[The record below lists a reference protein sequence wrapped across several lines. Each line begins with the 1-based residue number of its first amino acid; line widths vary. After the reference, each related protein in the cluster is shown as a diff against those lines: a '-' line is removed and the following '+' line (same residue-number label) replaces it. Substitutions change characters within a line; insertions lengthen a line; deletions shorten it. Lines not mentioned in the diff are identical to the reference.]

1 MDPPLLDTAD
11 AVVTFAN
18 PNVLWLLALLPAVGA
33 WLWWRARYRSGLQY
47 SDVSPAQAAPTSWL
61 VRLREGPAV
70 LRLAAVGLGLLALA
84 RPQEQNVTRTR
95 SAEGIDV
102 MLILDTSTSM
112 RAEDFDPNRFEA
124 ARDVASEFIE
134 SRQSDRVGLVAFAA
148 KAYTQAPLTLD
159 YGFLQRMLEDVQ
171 IGVIQDGTAI
181 GTALAMAVNRL
192 KNTEAESKVVIL
204 LTDGQNNRGEIDP
217 VTAADVAAT
226 MDVRVYPIG
235 VGSTGDAPYVV
246 DRPFTGQQ
254 RQSIPVQIDEEML
267 RTVAQTTGGRYF
279 RATSKQA
286 LRQIY
291 DEIGTMETSEIDE
304 RVYTD
309 VDERYPMF
317 LFPAI
322 LFVLLDVAL
331 STTLLRRFP

>member
-1 MDPPLLDTAD
+1 
-11 AVVTFAN
+11 VTFAN
-18 PNVLWLLALLPAVGA
+18 PNVLWLLVLVPAVGA
-33 WLWWRARYRSGLQY
+33 WLWWRARNRTGLQY
-47 SDVSPAQAAPTSWL
+47 SDVRPAQSASTTGLAWLRDAPAA
-61 VRLREGPAV
+61 LR
-70 LRLAAVGLGLLALA
+70 VGAIALGIVALA

-102 MLILDTSTSM
+102 MLVLDTSTSM

-134 SRQSDRVGLVAFAA
+134 SRQSDRVGLVVFAA

-159 YGFLQRMLEDVQ
+159 YSFLQRMLEEVR

-192 KNTEAESKVVIL
+192 KNTDAESKVVIL

-217 VTAADVAAT
+217 VTAAEVAQT
-226 MDVRVYPIG
+226 MNVRVYSIG
-235 VGSTGDAPYVV
+235 VGSTGEAPYVV

-254 RQSIPVQIDEEML
+254 RRSMPVQIDEEML

-279 RATSKQA
+279 RATTKQA

-291 DEIGTMETSEIDE
+291 DEIGSMETSQIDE

-309 VDERYPMF
+309 IDERYPLF
-317 LFPAI
+317 LVPAFV
-322 LFVLLDVAL
+322 LVLLDVVL

>member
-1 MDPPLLDTAD
+1 M
-11 AVVTFAN
+11 TFAN
-18 PNVLWLLALLPAVGA
+18 PNVLWLLVLVPAVGA
-33 WLWWRARYRSGLQY
+33 WLWWRARNRTGLQY
-47 SDVSPAQAAPTSWL
+47 SDVRPAQSASTTGLAWLRDAPAA
-61 VRLREGPAV
+61 LR
-70 LRLAAVGLGLLALA
+70 VGAIALGIVALA

-102 MLILDTSTSM
+102 MLVLDTSTSM

-134 SRQSDRVGLVAFAA
+134 SRQSDRVGLVVFAA

-159 YGFLQRMLEDVQ
+159 YSFLQRMLEEVR

-192 KNTEAESKVVIL
+192 KNTDAESKVVIL

-217 VTAADVAAT
+217 VTAAEVAQT
-226 MDVRVYPIG
+226 MNVRVYSIG
-235 VGSTGDAPYVV
+235 VGSTGEAPYVV

-254 RQSIPVQIDEEML
+254 RRSMPVQIDEEML

-279 RATSKQA
+279 RATTKQA

-291 DEIGTMETSEIDE
+291 DEIGSMETSQIDE

-309 VDERYPMF
+309 IDERYPLF
-317 LFPAI
+317 LVPAFV
-322 LFVLLDVAL
+322 LVLLDVVL